1 MLRLQDKMRDKII
14 QLVWDL
20 TMAADAPP
28 ELADLHTMETVVK
41 HYVSYVS
48 GNNISQ
54 VGYRS
59 IQGLQ
64 CSRCTVTV
72 PAVCSPDLSR
82 GRHTVLL

>member
-1 MLRLQDKMRDKII
+1 MRDKII

-28 ELADLHTMETVVK
+28 ELADSHTMETVVK
-41 HYVSYVS
+41 HYVT

-54 VGYRS
+54 VGSRS

-72 PAVCSPDLSR
+72 PDDCSPDLSR
-82 GRHTVLL
+82 GCHTVLL